1 MIKQFKINNEEEA
14 QQLDKDYN
22 DFLDNI
28 NKKKYMSVLEERKR
42 LNKINIVSK
51 IKRPLC
57 EVFNAFLVISLEDMN
72 PNLSIGDLEEG
83 YWYKSSKK
91 NNNVKFKLNKFIP
104 NKEIQLTWIANNQIF
119 IKTVTFYSSRDD
131 SFTKIRYSDYVKG
144 DTSIMGFFERHI
156 LSVYV
161 KRQKLAFHIQILKTK
176 LKLNMVSEE
185 NEHKVLKKI
194 ERLLSFSKSLS

>member
-72 PNLSIGDLEEG
+72 PNLSIDDLEEG

-91 NNNVKFKLNKFIP
+91 ITMLSSSWINLF
-104 NKEIQLTWIANNQIF
+104 LTRRFN
-119 IKTVTFYSSRDD
+119 
-131 SFTKIRYSDYVKG
+131 
-144 DTSIMGFFERHI
+144 
-156 LSVYV
+156 
-161 KRQKLAFHIQILKTK
+161 
-176 LKLNMVSEE
+176 
-185 NEHKVLKKI
+185 
-194 ERLLSFSKSLS
+194 LLE